1 MEKNVKCKAAGEKN
15 DVLLSQFFL
24 IGTATTTIP
33 VYQIDG
39 LTHGAIAGIVVG
51 TTLSLLLVV
60 VAGHW
65 YKRHLKAKIR
75 PKNAILP
82 YHQTASGK
90 RWFKQ
95 VF

>member
-1 MEKNVKCKAAGEKN
+1 MEKNVRLPMKKRRII
-15 DVLLSQFFL
+15 VTVFFFL

-65 YKRHLKAKIR
+65 YKRHLKAKV
-75 PKNAILP
+75 KTKDAILP
-82 YHQTASGK
+82 YHQTSSGK
-90 RWFKQ
+90 R
-95 VF
+95 

>member
-1 MEKNVKCKAAGEKN
+1 
-15 DVLLSQFFL
+15 
-24 IGTATTTIP
+24 

-51 TTLSLLLVV
+51 TILSVLLVV
-60 VAGHW
+60 AAGHW
-65 YKRHLKAKIR
+65 YKGHLKAKI
-75 PKNAILP
+75 KTKDAILP
-82 YHQTASGK
+82 YRQTASGK